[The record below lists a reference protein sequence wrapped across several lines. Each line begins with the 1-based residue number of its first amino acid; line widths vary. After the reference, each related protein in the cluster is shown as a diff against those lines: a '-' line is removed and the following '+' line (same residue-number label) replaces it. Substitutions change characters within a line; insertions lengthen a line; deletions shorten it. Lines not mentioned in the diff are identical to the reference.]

1 MSAAG
6 DGLTEPNLLFRL
18 GETATNLDTR
28 TGNTETVFTVS
39 AFFFCGEIRTIKCE
53 CPVDIRSFPARRE
66 RHLNSP
72 NLDTRTRKEFFPLF
86 SPQNSSF
93 NRHEKSIEKCK
104 INT

>member
-28 TGNTETVFTVS
+28 TGNTGTVFTVS

-66 RHLNSP
+66 RHLNLP
-72 NLDTRTRKEFFPLF
+72 NLDTRTMAALLSAVFPF
-86 SPQNSSF
+86 QTAV
-93 NRHEKSIEKCK
+93 SIVKK
-104 INT
+104 KV